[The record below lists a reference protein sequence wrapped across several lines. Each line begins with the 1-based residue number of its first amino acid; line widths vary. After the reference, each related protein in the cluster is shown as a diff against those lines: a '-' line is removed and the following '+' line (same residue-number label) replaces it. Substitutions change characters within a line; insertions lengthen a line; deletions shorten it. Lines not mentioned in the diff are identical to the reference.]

1 MLPRSLSTS
10 LSNNKVLVH
19 FDDFGKYAREVKK
32 FDVRFDAPSL
42 APKLISL
49 AEVNPNYY
57 VSEYTAGSFGASFWL
72 YNTANTAIQIDES
85 SQTPLWIAAYSLKS
99 INPGTVQSSKFIEKP
114 EYDKEE
120 NDIYTTNR
128 NVYGKQEIILSGDFI
143 NSWTQSTSLAKWVLQ
158 NLSKERKTI
167 NLQIFP
173 NPLLEL
179 GDKVGVLYS
188 DKLYNDE
195 NKTYSVV
202 SISHGISGN
211 GPTMSVEIRECV

>member
-1 MLPRSLSTS
+1 M
-10 LSNNKVLVH
+10 
-19 FDDFGKYAREVKK
+19 
-32 FDVRFDAPSL
+32 
-42 APKLISL
+42 
-49 AEVNPNYY
+49 
-57 VSEYTAGSFGASFWL
+57 
-72 YNTANTAIQIDES
+72 
-85 SQTPLWIAAYSLKS
+85 
-99 INPGTVQSSKFIEKP
+99 
-114 EYDKEE
+114 
-120 NDIYTTNR
+120 NR
-128 NVYGKQEIILSGDFI
+128 NIYGKQEIILSGDFI
-143 NSWTQSTSLAKWVLQ
+143 NSWNQSTSLAKWVLQ

-211 GPTMSVEIRECV
+211 GPTMNVEIRECV